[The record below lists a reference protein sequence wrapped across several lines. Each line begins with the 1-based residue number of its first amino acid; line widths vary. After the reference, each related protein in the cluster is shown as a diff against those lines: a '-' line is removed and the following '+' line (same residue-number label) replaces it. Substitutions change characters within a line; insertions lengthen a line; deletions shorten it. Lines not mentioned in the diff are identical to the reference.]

1 MVHRRAVITGTVL
14 GGALSASGASGMN
27 EAAGGQAA
35 GQNLGRQ
42 LEDVARAVQGVRDE
56 IARQRSFSDIAAVR
70 EQTRIFLRANGK
82 FPDFIEVGTD
92 VWQQVYD

>member
-1 MVHRRAVITGTVL
+1 MVSRRAVITGTAL
-14 GGALSASGASGMN
+14 GGGLSAFGIT
-27 EAAGGQAA
+27 EAAGEQAA
-35 GQNLGRQ
+35 GPSSERQ
-42 LEDVARAVQGVRDE
+42 LENVARAVQGVRDE